1 MLSREEV
8 IKIARL
14 ARLELT
20 DAEIAET
27 QKRLTRVLDYMK
39 ELSALSTPGDAFV
52 KHVPADAV
60 AFRED
65 VAKPF
70 AHAERLLANAPE
82 SEENQFSLPA
92 VLDH

>member
-20 DAEIAET
+20 EAEIAET

-39 ELSALSTPGDAFV
+39 ALSALSTPGDAFV
-52 KHVPADAV
+52 KHVPTDAV

-65 VAKPF
+65 VPQPF
-70 AHAERLLANAPE
+70 KDADKLLANAPE
-82 SEENQFSLPA
+82 SEDNQFKLPA
-92 VLDH
+92 VL